1 MGIGSSV
8 FQSQSAGSGIVGT
21 DRATAIVVI
30 SRTIRKIKIRPL
42 FGPTTSKIGLIG
54 YGLDLDAGI
63 AGTTGESAP
72 DNR

>member
-21 DRATAIVVI
+21 DHATAIVVI
-30 SRTIRKIKIRPL
+30 SRTTRKIKIRPL
-42 FGPTTSKIGLIG
+42 VGPTTSKIGLIG
-54 YGLDLDAGI
+54 YGLDLAVDI
-63 AGTTGESAP
+63 AGTSGENAP